1 MIQIDKSSTKIVQRS
16 IKTALTKKKVWLI
29 ILPLFLIS
37 GVSFLTVQK
46 FVTAQVAGQGM
57 EISPPS
63 QEVTVNPGETT
74 TIKAK
79 LRNPSNKTLPISVR
93 VEDFLAKG
101 EEGQVELTSSSPY
114 SVISWTKI
122 SPEKFELAPGESQE
136 VTATINVPA
145 DAAGGRFGSF
155 VFAVQPDTPEGTAA
169 SVAQQVAS
177 LFLLKVSGPVDEKLA
192 IKSFSA
198 PGFSEFGPVPFEVN
212 VANEGNVHVKTY
224 GLINV
229 TDMFGNRVADVVVK
243 GTNVFPQAERNIK
256 AQLDKQF
263 LFGQYKASALLYFG
277 EQNDNI
283 TANTTFIVFPV
294 RIAVGI
300 LIVIIILFLM
310 RKRFKRA
317 GKALRK

>member
-1 MIQIDKSSTKIVQRS
+1 MQRS

-122 SPEKFELAPGESQE
+122 SPEK
-136 VTATINVPA
+136 I
-145 DAAGGRFGSF
+145 
-155 VFAVQPDTPEGTAA
+155 
-169 SVAQQVAS
+169 
-177 LFLLKVSGPVDEKLA
+177 
-192 IKSFSA
+192 
-198 PGFSEFGPVPFEVN
+198 
-212 VANEGNVHVKTY
+212 
-224 GLINV
+224 
-229 TDMFGNRVADVVVK
+229 
-243 GTNVFPQAERNIK
+243 
-256 AQLDKQF
+256 
-263 LFGQYKASALLYFG
+263 
-277 EQNDNI
+277 
-283 TANTTFIVFPV
+283 
-294 RIAVGI
+294 
-300 LIVIIILFLM
+300 
-310 RKRFKRA
+310 
-317 GKALRK
+317 